1 MEAID
6 ELRQKVWWDYLG
18 IDLQKL
24 FLTSHFLFSVVQGWG
39 ADLPGG
45 KHQFHDFSF
54 VVFPAAKAYEGF
66 LKKLF
71 LELNFITE
79 DDYYGKHFRIGKAL
93 NPSLSKEIMREGV
106 YDKIVK
112 YCGGKELAD
121 ILWETWKES
130 RNLIFHW
137 FPNEKNTITL
147 REAGDRLAMITHAI
161 DQSFKE
167 CKIK

>member
-1 MEAID
+1 MDAI
-6 ELRQKVWWDYLG
+6 EQLEQRIWWSYLG
-18 IDLQKL
+18 TDLQKL
-24 FLTSHFLFSVVQGWG
+24 ISTSHFLFSVVKSWG

-45 KHQFHDFSF
+45 QKEFHDYSF

-71 LELNFITE
+71 LDQKFITE

-93 NPSLSKEIMREGV
+93 NPSLSKALMREGV
-106 YDKIVK
+106 YNKIVK
-112 YCGGKELAD
+112 YCGGQELAD
-121 ILWETWKES
+121 TLWETWKES

-147 REAGDRLAMITHAI
+147 TEAGQRIDMIVHAI

-167 CKIK
+167 CNIK